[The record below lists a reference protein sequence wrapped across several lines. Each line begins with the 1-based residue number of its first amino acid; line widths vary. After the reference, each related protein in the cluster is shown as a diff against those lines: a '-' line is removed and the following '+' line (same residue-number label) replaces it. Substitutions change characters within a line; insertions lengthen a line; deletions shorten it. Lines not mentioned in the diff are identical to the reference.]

1 MIDAVPLSNNPL
13 FHSFFTSQQW
23 FGFFSEFVNHSQQN
37 FSLELTPE
45 HDIAFFSCAGNSKY
59 SAKMLNS
66 MTNYYSPIFGLAD
79 QPLSKCPDQQT
90 VKQQKEAFS
99 KFDFINVVPLFLEQA
114 NNWKNAFEQIGFRG
128 FIYQHSVNWYETNIS
143 NLDDFWQRRPSK
155 LINTLK
161 RKQDLMRKQSGF
173 TIRIYNEGNQEQLMQ
188 ALIDYH
194 QVYYHSWKRSEPTP
208 AFIDSICQFCWSNQ
222 ALRIGVIYFENKPIA
237 AQIWFVYKDT
247 AKIFKLAYHTDYNR
261 FSPGTVLTAALMD
274 YVINQDKVQNIDFL
288 TGNDEYK
295 KDWMSEK
302 RYLYGLQLCNKTTIR
317 GQIGAA
323 INNLSRFKTL
333 TKNQQQ
339 D

>member
-1 MIDAVPLSNNPL
+1 MTDPAVQPSPSALPPVFVSDY
-13 FHSFFTSQQW
+13 W
-23 FGFFSEFVNHSQQN
+23 FSAFAEHVNHNKHN
-37 FSLELTPE
+37 FSLPLTGQAGL
-45 HDIAFFSCAGNSKY
+45 AFFSINPSQPVNT
-59 SAKMLNS
+59 LDS
-66 MTNYYSPIFGLAD
+66 MTNYYSPIYGIAGQSIATLPCAATLQQHASIFSAYDYINIL
-79 QPLSKCPDQQT
+79 PLYSNQM
-90 VKQQKEAFS
+90 
-99 KFDFINVVPLFLEQA
+99 QA
-114 NNWKNAFEQIGFRG
+114 WCQSFATLGFKG
-128 FIYQHSVNWYETNIS
+128 FIYQHSVNWYEPDITS
-143 NLDDFWQRRPSK
+143 LAQYWQRRPSQLK
-155 LINTLK
+155 NTLK
-161 RKQDLMRKQSGF
+161 RKQELMNKDGNF
-173 TIRIYNEGNQEQLMQ
+173 TVKVYSEGSAELLMQ